1 MKKNHSNGQVLSEQE
16 MKEVKGG
23 EWYVIAGTPK
33 AFYCDA
39 CGNLIYKFEYNA
51 LTETYVAVCDLCG
64 CSKEVKVEE

>member
-23 EWYVIAGTPK
+23 EWYVIAGTPD
-33 AFYCDA
+33 AFYCES
-39 CGNLIYKFEYNA
+39 CGNLIYEFGYNA
-51 LTETYVAVCDLCG
+51 FTGTYVAVCDLCG